1 MESGDIIYLVLLV
14 FFMILGFFN
23 DSRKKKN
30 QQKEQSEK
38 PSSPYSEMKPRP
50 FIETYD
56 SDEEKE
62 EFPSWFEPKPI
73 AKTRI
78 VPPATPVVP
87 VDEGRIT
94 FRSSMELT
102 TDFAKESSLKSSI
115 FVYDADDSYKKDPD
129 SPDIAE
135 APEAMAETVAD
146 GNDGKKR
153 SSPHPV
159 LAGLYGESGRDEL
172 LKGLII
178 GDIIRR
184 KY

>member
-1 MESGDIIYLVLLV
+1 MEFGDIIYLILLV

-30 QQKEQSEK
+30 QQKQQPEK
-38 PSSPYSEMKPRP
+38 PSHPYSEMKPRP

-56 SDEEKE
+56 SVEEEE
-62 EFPSWFEPKPI
+62 EFPSWFEPKPV
-73 AKTRI
+73 AKNKT
-78 VPPATPVVP
+78 VPPEPPVVP

-115 FVYDADDSYKKDPD
+115 FVYDADTSYSKDAN

-135 APEAMAETVAD
+135 MPDAMSQTAAD
-146 GNDGKKR
+146 EKKR
-153 SSPHPV
+153 SSTHPLV
-159 LAGLYGESGRDEL
+159 AGLYGESNRDEL

>member
-1 MESGDIIYLVLLV
+1 MEFGDIIYLVLLV

-30 QQKEQSEK
+30 QQKQQSEK
-38 PSSPYSEMKPRP
+38 PLHPYSEMKPRP
-50 FIETYD
+50 FFET
-56 SDEEKE
+56 SEPDEENE
-62 EFPSWFEPKPI
+62 EFPSWFEPKPVAEI
-73 AKTRI
+73 RT
-78 VPPATPVVP
+78 VPPTPPVVP

-115 FVYDADDSYKKDPD
+115 FVYDADDSYSKEAD
-129 SPDIAE
+129 STDIAE
-135 APEAMAETVAD
+135 MPDAMSQTAA
-146 GNDGKKR
+146 DGKK
-153 SSPHPV
+153 SSAPHPLV
-159 LAGLYGESGRDEL
+159 AGLYGESGRDEL

-178 GDIIRR
+178 GDIMRR

>member
-50 FIETYD
+50 FIETYEP
-56 SDEEKE
+56 DEEKE
-62 EFPSWFEPKPI
+62 EFPSWFEPKPVAK
-73 AKTRI
+73 AKT
-78 VPPATPVVP
+78 VPPVPPVP
-87 VDEGRIT
+87 VNEGRIT

-102 TDFAKESSLKSSI
+102 TDFEKESSLKSSI
-115 FVYDADDSYKKDPD
+115 FVYDADDSYNKDPD

-135 APEAMAETVAD
+135 APEVMAEAVA
-146 GNDGKKR
+146 DGKKR
-153 SSPHPV
+153 GLLHQLV
-159 LAGLYGESGRDEL
+159 AGLYGESGRNEL
-172 LKGLII
+172 LKGMII